1 MDKMIS
7 QRTGNRQQLSKDNF
21 ETALPNCIRLWI
33 IVKWEM
39 EDSKE
44 QCLDCISLTFYSGR
58 WRVFVKSRTLNL
70 CKVLI

>member
-33 IVKWEM
+33 IVIWEM
-39 EDSKE
+39 EDSK
-44 QCLDCISLTFYSGR
+44 QCWDMISLTFYSGR
-58 WRVFVKSRTLNL
+58 REGFCEKQDVRIYVRF
-70 CKVLI
+70 